1 MLIPIRT
8 DYRLSRT
15 PWTNYALIAANVLLY
30 VLGYH
35 GDSDKVLPYLL
46 HPDQPQLYQFFSC
59 VFLHG
64 DFWHL
69 AGNMLFLWVFGNAVN
84 DRLGNT
90 GYLGFYLAG
99 GVLAGVGYLLL
110 SGHAPVLGA
119 SGAISAVTGAYLV
132 LLPRARV
139 TLLVVWFYYLTTIEV
154 SSLYFLLFQLLF
166 NLFMSLVWEVPGMG
180 GGVAYAAHSTGYA
193 FGIVVAAV
201 ALGIGLLPR
210 DAFDLLNLLRARRRR
225 THYRRMVSQGYDPFN
240 YISSRI
246 RQGQRRWVDAPG
258 PSEPADTA
266 AGRETALRREIAAD
280 LARHDLAHAAQQYL
294 QLVQIAEDA
303 ALPQNQQLDVANQLM
318 AQERYPAAADAYERF
333 VRHYGG
339 YEHLPDIF
347 LMLGIIYGRYLHQAD
362 RARHYL
368 TQAVERLSDPHK
380 LELARADLRA
390 LGPAR

>member
-193 FGIVVAAV
+193 FGIVVAA
-201 ALGIGLLPR
+201 ASLGIGLLPR

-246 RQGQRRWVDAPG
+246 RQGQRRWVDARG

-266 AGRETALRREIAAD
+266 AGREMALRREIAAD